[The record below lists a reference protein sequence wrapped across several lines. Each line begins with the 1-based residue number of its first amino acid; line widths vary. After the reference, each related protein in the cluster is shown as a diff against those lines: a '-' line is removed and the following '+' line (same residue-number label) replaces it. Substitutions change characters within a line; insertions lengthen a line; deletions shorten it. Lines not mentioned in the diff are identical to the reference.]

1 MQTRR
6 EVNREAARTGVR
18 GCVVPEMLV
27 HNCTPEAVD
36 RQLAPLL
43 DDTPARRAQ
52 LEGYDV
58 IRRRLHTD
66 TPAAETVARLLAE

>member
-18 GCVVPEMLV
+18 GCVVP
-27 HNCTPEAVD
+27 NCTPEAVD